1 MAQAIPY
8 AIMAAAT
15 AAQVANSERT
25 ARKQDQQAAQG
36 IQRQGRLQRQADE
49 RVNQQISDLEGSSSQ
64 QARAERQA
72 QYMDTLRRNRASLE
86 GGLTPGIGSETFRD
100 DSARAVEGVH
110 DFAGRSAGLLSR
122 MDAPGMQRQ
131 DESFGYGRTA
141 TDLGMIGRESAG
153 DRFLDELRIRAI
165 RNNPWVDAASQ
176 AAMGYASGM
185 GAQGGGAGG
194 WAQPVGNGGQGVS
207 PISGVTVRGGGTG
220 WQGNSAFGPW
230 GRGWG
235 G

>member
-1 MAQAIPY
+1 MGQAIPY
-8 AIMAAAT
+8 IVMAAAT
-15 AAQVANSERT
+15 AAQVANSERV
-25 ARKQDQQAAQG
+25 ARKQDQQAAEG
-36 IQRQGRLQRQADE
+36 IRRQGRLQRQADE

-64 QARAERQA
+64 AARAERQA

-86 GGLTPGIGSETFRD
+86 GGLTPGVGSDVFRH
-100 DSARAVEGVH
+100 DSERALEGVH
-110 DFAGRSAGLLSR
+110 DYADRSAGLLAR

-153 DRFLDELRIRAI
+153 DRFIDELRLRAI
-165 RNNPWVDAASQ
+165 RRNPWVDAGAQ
-176 AAMGYASGM
+176 VAMGYASGM
-185 GAQGGGAGG
+185 AGQGGQAGG
-194 WAQPVGNGGQGVS
+194 WAQPVGNGGAGYS

-220 WQGNSAFGPW
+220 WQGDSAFGPW

>member
-25 ARKQDQQAAQG
+25 ARKQDRQAAEG
-36 IQRQGRLQRQADE
+36 IRRQGRLQQQADE
-49 RVNQQISDLEGSSSQ
+49 RVNQQVSDLEGSSSQ
-64 QARAERQA
+64 QARADRQA

-86 GGLTPGIGSETFRD
+86 GGLTPGVGSETFRD

-110 DFAGRSAGLLSR
+110 DFAGRSAGLMSR

-131 DESFGYGRTA
+131 QESFGYGRTA

-153 DRFLDELRIRAI
+153 DRFLDELRLRAI
-165 RNNPWVDAASQ
+165 RRNPWVD
-176 AAMGYASGM
+176 MASGIAM
-185 GAQGGGAGG
+185 STAGGMAGAGDG

-220 WQGNSAFGPW
+220 WQGDSVFGPW
-230 GRGWG
+230 GRGWRG
-235 G
+235 

>member
-1 MAQAIPY
+1 MAQAVPY
-8 AIMAAAT
+8 IVMATAT

-25 ARKQDQQAAQG
+25 ARKQDQQVAAG

-72 QYMDTLRRNRASLE
+72 QYMDTLRRNQASLE
-86 GGLTPGIGSETFRD
+86 GGLTPGVGSETFRD

-110 DFAGRSAGLLSR
+110 DFAGQSAGLMAR

-141 TDLGMIGRESAG
+141 TDLGMIGRESRG
-153 DRFLDELRIRAI
+153 DAFLNELRLRAI
-165 RNNPWVDAASQ
+165 RRNPWIDAASGVAMS
-176 AAMGYASGM
+176 AAGGM
-185 GAQGGGAGG
+185 AGAGS
-194 WAQPVGNGGQGVS
+194 QSMP
-207 PISGVTVRGGGTG
+207 TG
-220 WQGNSAFGPW
+220 ATGSTAFGY
-230 GRGWG
+230 GSY
-235 G
+235 